1 MWYLWIR
8 IDRVLFL
15 TCKHLFTELF
25 TKKSLMI
32 PKGLVR
38 SHKSKDRQYSD
49 RKKKDKGQTMV
60 DKTQYKKLRK
70 RKILHYEPLGMNSG
84 DKSLQTTWTTHLANL
99 YRQSTAC
106 NLNFSSEH
114 IPATHSTTRITPLT
128 NIYPQPTKQPELL
141 LWPTSTHNPLKNLN
155 CSSDQHLPTTH

>member
-1 MWYLWIR
+1 
-8 IDRVLFL
+8 
-15 TCKHLFTELF
+15 
-25 TKKSLMI
+25 MI

-84 DKSLQTTWTTHLANL
+84 DKSLQTT
-99 YRQSTAC
+99 
-106 NLNFSSEH
+106 
-114 IPATHSTTRITPLT
+114 
-128 NIYPQPTKQPELL
+128 
-141 LWPTSTHNPLKNLN
+141 
-155 CSSDQHLPTTH
+155 